1 MHMHTSAER
10 SFVCV
15 CSSTRTRITKTFL
28 FLLLV
33 MQKMR
38 HSHSGMHRR
47 TVPPLGIFA
56 INLVYIWGCVH
67 THTHIIIMETIICL
81 FFPPFYL
88 KKKYIHVFFPLQFN
102 FPSSLLFAFHS
113 CDRQLGF
120 PLSHSHTL
128 SHASFFSL
136 SLSLILWLFAEVS
149 QSLGEPR
156 GTAESAVPAPS
167 QGGIEG

>member
-1 MHMHTSAER
+1 MFAAVRAHVSQRHFYFCFSSCRKCGTLTAGCTDAR
-10 SFVCV
+10 S
-15 CSSTRTRITKTFL
+15 
-28 FLLLV
+28 LLSEYL
-33 MQKMR
+33 
-38 HSHSGMHRR
+38 
-47 TVPPLGIFA
+47 PLIWSIFGA
-56 INLVYIWGCVH
+56 AYTH
-67 THTHIIIMETIICL
+67 THTL
-81 FFPPFYL
+81 LSWKPSSVFFPPFL
-88 KKKYIHVFFPLQFN
+88 FKKKNTSTFFFPLQFN